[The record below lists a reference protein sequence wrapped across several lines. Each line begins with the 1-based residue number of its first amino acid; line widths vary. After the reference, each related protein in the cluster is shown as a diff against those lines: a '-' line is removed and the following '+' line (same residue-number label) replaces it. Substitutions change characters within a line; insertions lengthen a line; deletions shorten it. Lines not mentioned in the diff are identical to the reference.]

1 MFHYGHLITNPAFEY
16 GHTVVRRSFPVNK
29 NLGTSMIQV
38 GLDPVADIGGP
49 IELVPEQVIVNV
61 SSPHGK

>member
-1 MFHYGHLITNPAFEY
+1 M
-16 GHTVVRRSFPVNK
+16 RRSFEVNQ
-29 NLGTSMIQV
+29 NLGNSMIQV